1 MADEKR
7 PENGTENKNE
17 ERKPFMTQKIVGR
30 RDNGMRTLRMVG
42 RSMLAGVSFTLAAV
56 VAAVILV
63 PRVQA
68 RFGPTTAQEGTTMT
82 LGRDDTTASAEE
94 SGSSGESGTPDS
106 TGESSSAETSPAE
119 TTAPEETVPVEEIV
133 KAELETWPLGMP
145 ELLRLSNGIRSVAD
159 KADLSV
165 VTIERVRE
173 GQDWFEN
180 EFSTSG
186 LYSGVVIARTE
197 NEILILVP
205 GNAVNGADRLVA
217 DFGRNTRADAS
228 VKRVD
233 TASGLAVLTVPVN
246 DENREKME
254 FVQPLE
260 LGNSLRL
267 RRGDVLIAVGAP
279 LGVVHSAEYGIIGG
293 VSGISV
299 TDGSATLFYTDTPGN
314 ASAGTWMVDTDG
326 RLVGWVTEIF
336 SEPDSKNTVVLGVS
350 EFKAILEHMI
360 NGQASPLIGVRGST
374 VRQEMQEQEIPEG
387 IYITRITKDSPAYN
401 AGLQPGDIITRIGDV
416 KIVSMR
422 DYITELEKLHAE
434 DSVKFVV
441 MRTGRDEN
449 EYAELEFMLNVG
461 AR

>member
-1 MADEKR
+1 MADEIR
-7 PENGTENKNE
+7 PENGAENKNE

-30 RDNGMRTLRMVG
+30 RDNGMRTLRMIG
-42 RSMLAGVSFTLAAV
+42 RSMLAGVAFSLAAV

-68 RFGPTTAQEGTTMT
+68 RFGPTTAPEGTTMT

-94 SGSSGESGTPDS
+94 SGSSGESGNPDS
-106 TGESSSAETSPAE
+106 TGEGSSAETSPAE

-133 KAELETWPLGMP
+133 KAELETWPFGMP
-145 ELLRLSNGIRSVAD
+145 ELLRLSGGIRSAAD

-186 LYSGVVIARTE
+186 LYSGVVIAKTE
-197 NEILILVP
+197 TEILILVP
-205 GNAVNGADRLVA
+205 GNAVSGADRLVA
-217 DFGRNTRADAS
+217 DFGRNLRADAS
-228 VKRVD
+228 VKRTD

-254 FVQPLE
+254 SVQPLE

-279 LGVVHSAEYGIIGG
+279 LGIVHSAEYGIIGG

-360 NGQASPLIGVRGST
+360 NGQASPLIGVRGSA
-374 VRQEMQEQEIPEG
+374 VRQDMQEQEIPEG
-387 IYITRITKDSPAYN
+387 IYITRITKDSPAYV
-401 AGLQPGDIITRIGDV
+401 AGLQPGDIITRIGDE

-422 DYITELEKLHAE
+422 DYIAVLEKLHAE
-434 DSVKFVV
+434 DSVKFVI
-441 MRTGRDEN
+441 MRNGRDEN